1 MKNILL
7 PLGVSDNA
15 KHVLRYAIEFAKHT
29 QATIYIMD
37 SFNPSF
43 PNAHLLN
50 FKEVV
55 NRNNFNRIKDLVAA
69 VDHQDVSLQMVSYEG
84 DVLAGIVELD
94 KKVGLDLILTGPSP
108 NADDDTIF
116 LGPTAG
122 RLVKKTDLPVWIIPE
137 GIVFSPPKKSLFA
150 FKKGQVKGN
159 RSLAP
164 IHDLQTVFNTEVEL
178 LLVKTPGKKRE
189 DLQIDHE
196 IVELSDH
203 MTSTEN
209 GTVYQ
214 GVLEFFRDVQPDV
227 LAVFARQRGFFE
239 KLIASDIVYK
249 KDFFTTVPLLVLK
262 NRS

>member
-15 KHVLRYAIEFAKHT
+15 KHVLHYAIEFAKT
-29 QATIYIMD
+29 TKATIYIMD
-37 SFNPSF
+37 AFNPSY

-55 NRNNFNRIKDLVAA
+55 NRNNFNRIKELVAA
-69 VDHQDVSLQMVSYEG
+69 VDHQGISLQMVSYEG

-108 NADDDTIF
+108 NANDDSIY

-122 RLVKKTDLPVWIIPE
+122 RLVKKTDIPVWIIPIE
-137 GIVFSPPKKSLFA
+137 AKFSTPKKALFA

-164 IHDLQTVFNTEVEL
+164 IHDLQAVFNTEVEL

-214 GVLEFFRDVQPDV
+214 GVLEFFRGVQPDV
-227 LAVFARQRGFFE
+227 LTVFARQRGFFE

-249 KDFFTTVPLLVLK
+249 KDFYSPIPLLVLK

>member
-15 KHVLRYAIEFAKHT
+15 KHVLRYAIEFSKST
-29 QATIYIMD
+29 KATIYIMD
-37 SFNPSF
+37 SFNPSY

-55 NRNNFNRIKDLVAA
+55 NRNNFNRIKELVDS
-69 VDHQDVSLQMVSYEG
+69 VDHQGISLQMVSYEG
-84 DVLAGIVELD
+84 DVLSGIEELD

-108 NADDDTIF
+108 NANNDSIF

-122 RLVKKTDLPVWIIPE
+122 RLVKKTNLPVWIIPE
-137 GIVFSPPKKSLFA
+137 GAKFSPPKKALFA
-150 FKKGQVKGN
+150 FKEGKIKGDS
-159 RSLAP
+159 SLAP
-164 IHDLQTVFNTEVEL
+164 IRNLQANFKTQIEL
-178 LLVKTPGKKRE
+178 LLVKIPGKKRK
-189 DLQIDHE
+189 DLKIDHE

-214 GVLEFFRDVQPDV
+214 GVLEFFRDVQPDLLTV
-227 LAVFARQRGFFE
+227 IARQRGFFE

-249 KDFFTTVPLLVLK
+249 KDFYTTVPLLVLK
-262 NRS
+262 NRK